1 MAGIIE
7 IWRREGS
14 AGMPVRFTIGM
25 PPRFANSDMV
35 PEGPVVANI
44 DYRETGSFAGKRL
57 SEPTFCISFEES
69 FVQRFVPES
78 EVIDI
83 AYETKKA
90 DAPKAPALEG

>member
-7 IWRREGS
+7 IWRREGNT
-14 AGMPVRFTIGM
+14 GMPVRFTMGM
-25 PPRFANSDMV
+25 PPRLADSSVVTD
-35 PEGPVVANI
+35 GPVVANI

-69 FVQRFVPES
+69 FVQRFIPES

-90 DAPKAPALEG
+90 DVTKVPALEG